1 MDISNEDDFIL
12 QFSINN
18 LVFQEQNTVESST
31 FGAEFVALRITTD
44 SIVSFRYK
52 LRIIGVPIEGE
63 INVFLNINPQSK
75 HVLQNRQT
83 NQIYKQTQNYQ
94 LSLLGLVNPINST

>member
-1 MDISNEDDFIL
+1 M
-12 QFSINN
+12 
-18 LVFQEQNTVESST
+18 VEIST
-31 FGAEFVALRITTD
+31 FGVEYVALRITTD
-44 SIVSFRYK
+44 LIVSFGYK
-52 LRIIGVPIEGE
+52 LRMIGVPIEGE
-63 INVFLNINPQSK
+63 INVFLNINPQRK